1 MDTTWTIPKNI
12 RQIGETSAHY
22 SIYIED
28 YVSTYIWQ
36 FSREMD
42 GAFGQGIL
50 LGKAYPDEE
59 KTIYVIKGIV
69 TDKKTYRSREEL
81 FSPDGLKTLYA
92 QRDQFFSEMEIIGG
106 VVFDSGPKRIDTVWM
121 KELAKKLGMQ
131 HLFLHTDYTDK
142 SLAFCIGSQG
152 AIEIVEGYYIY
163 YDQNEAMQNYLVTY
177 NEETHHKVEEIH
189 DVISGQ
195 ARAAM
200 GGAHPIRYRVEK
212 ETVLLCATCML
223 LICVCLLGIVNINH
237 YQKMCRLEASLDRAL
252 ARLMPDGKEV
262 PVSGDAVLQTQDG
275 DADAA
280 DSGAASSEDDLFS
293 DIPVYLADST
303 QDQTAAGDGQGSQE
317 QRGTGQSGET
327 VGSGES
333 TTGQGQSG
341 TDQSGETV
349 GSGESAAGQGQSGT
363 DQNGETGENGESAP
377 GQGQSGTGQSG
388 ETGENGESAP
398 GQGQSGTGQSGTGQS
413 GETGGSGESATGQ
426 GQSGTGQSGETVGSG
441 ESVTGQGQSGTGQ
454 SGETGENGES
464 ATGQEGTADTGQPAM
479 ATYREYT
486 VQKGDTLTS
495 ISLLFYQ
502 DRGRIKDICELNG
515 IVNADNIMAGQKILL
530 P

>member
-275 DADAA
+275 DAA

-293 DIPVYLADST
+293 DLPVYLTDST
-303 QDQTAAGDGQGSQE
+303 QDQTAAGDGQGSQG
-317 QRGTGQSGET
+317 QSGTGQNGETGENGESMTGQGQSGTEQSGET
-327 VGSGES
+327 GGNGESAAGQGQSGTGQNGETGENGES

-341 TDQSGETV
+341 TDQSGET
-349 GSGESAAGQGQSGT
+349 GENGESAAGQGQSGT
-363 DQNGETGENGESAP
+363 GQSGEAGENGESA
-377 GQGQSGTGQSG
+377 
-388 ETGENGESAP
+388 A
-398 GQGQSGTGQSGTGQS
+398 
-413 GETGGSGESATGQ
+413 GQ

-454 SGETGENGES
+454 SGEAGENGES
-464 ATGQEGTADTGQPAM
+464 VTGQEGTADTGQPAM

>member
-212 ETVLLCATCML
+212 ETVLLCTTCML

-317 QRGTGQSGET
+317 QSGTGQSGET

-349 GSGESAAGQGQSGT
+349 GNGESAAGQGQSGT
-363 DQNGETGENGESAP
+363 DQ
-377 GQGQSGTGQSG
+377 SG
-388 ETGENGESAP
+388 ETVGN
-398 GQGQSGTGQSGTGQS
+398 
-413 GETGGSGESATGQ
+413 GESATGQ

-441 ESVTGQGQSGTGQ
+441 ESATGQGQSGTGQ
-454 SGETGENGES
+454 SGEAGENGES
-464 ATGQEGTADTGQPAM
+464 TAGQGQSGTDQSGEAGENGESVTGQEGTADTGQPAM